1 MLRFCFFFSF
11 AFSLEDPW
19 LGLLEEVGAAKCLV
33 AREEVARLKQWL
45 HVCQLVLE
53 NCISWWN

>member
-1 MLRFCFFFSF
+1 MTDSWEKMCSVFVFFFSF

-33 AREEVARLKQWL
+33 AA
-45 HVCQLVLE
+45 
-53 NCISWWN
+53 